1 MTETSRARFPWGL
14 TAVCLPVLAL
24 LVWLGVWQVQRL
36 QWKQGLIAEA
46 EAAAQRAP
54 VSLYDLVDSGDP
66 PEFRRVTIDCPGLA
80 TAPYVELQSIEDG
93 QAGVRLISACPIL
106 RHTGMAIAP
115 VYMVDRGF
123 VADTV
128 SSRPPEARSS
138 DEVRI
143 TAVLRTPP
151 PPGAMA
157 PPPEGRHFYAR
168 DTAAMARAL
177 NVTAEVAPQTLY
189 ALTSSNPEWGAL
201 KPSAPPPAFSNN
213 HLGYAL
219 TWFGLAL
226 ALVGFYIALLR
237 RKPRGPTPPGDTE
250 KSSS

>member
-1 MTETSRARFPWGL
+1 MARGRFPWGL
-14 TAVCLPVLAL
+14 TIACLPVLVL
-24 LVWLGVWQVQRL
+24 LCSLGVWQVQRL
-36 QWKQGLIAEA
+36 QWKQGLIDEA
-46 EAAAQRAP
+46 EAAAGKAP
-54 VSLYDLVDSGDP
+54 VSLYDLVDSGDA

-93 QAGVRLISACPIL
+93 QVGVRLVSACPIL
-106 RHTGMAIAP
+106 KQTGMAIAP
-115 VYMVDRGF
+115 VYLVDRGF
-123 VADTV
+123 VADTI

-138 DEVRI
+138 TDVRI
-143 TAVLRTPP
+143 TAVLRTAP

-157 PPPEGRHFYAR
+157 PPPEGRRFYAR

-177 NVTAEVAPQTLY
+177 NVTAEVAPQTLF

-226 ALVGFYIALLR
+226 ALIGFYIALLR
-237 RKPRGPTPPGDTE
+237 GKLRPPTPSGDTE
-250 KSSS
+250 KSPL